1 MSICMRLYVVPD
13 SDIRAFTGAPRTLQK
28 WLRQRRPDTDMWLQD
43 RWRDLDAILAGK
55 SSVPGQYSP
64 LTPQGADFTY
74 PAAADHGAHALSSS
88 STEALLH
95 AIAEITPPQVEAYLR
110 GRSAAHA
117 SQTGGPPTSPSVELA
132 SGTDDLLLH
141 LACLQEACALAVAK
155 RYGLLM
161 ALWEL

>member
-1 MSICMRLYVVPD
+1 MGICMRLYVVPD
-13 SDIRAFTGAPRTLQK
+13 SDIRAFTGAPKTLQK
-28 WLRQRRPDTDMWLQD
+28 WLRQRRPGSDMWLQD
-43 RWRDLDAILAGK
+43 RWRDLDAILADR

-74 PAAADHGAHALSSS
+74 PSVADHGAHALSST

-95 AIAEITPPQVEAYLR
+95 ALAEITRPQVEAYLR
-110 GRSAAHA
+110 GRSAAQA
-117 SQTGGPPTSPSVELA
+117 SQTGGPPASPSVELS
-132 SGTDDLLLH
+132 SGTEDLLVH
-141 LACLQEACALAVAK
+141 LACLQEACALAVGR